1 MCRVCE
7 PGAARPCR
15 NWNGQALCGG
25 VHEGRDLW
33 EHKER
38 RGKVGTRRE
47 RWSPTQEMWGEEFSL
62 RGNTTRSWDRREA
75 SAARWHDD
83 HPGHSHGCVVP
94 SYFMVWDYQMTLI
107 YFGP

>member
-1 MCRVCE
+1 MEECTGEEIYGNIRKE
-7 PGAARPCR
+7 EAEWER
-15 NWNGQALCGG
+15 GG
-25 VHEGRDLW
+25 
-33 EHKER
+33 
-38 RGKVGTRRE
+38 E

-62 RGNTTRSWDRREA
+62 RGNVTRSRDRREA

-94 SYFMVWDYQMTLI
+94 SYFMVRDYQMTLI